1 MRKCLASLSV
11 VTALCVSTCF
21 AHAES
26 VEEFYRG
33 KTITSVVPF
42 GPGGGYGIYNQIMAR
57 HLGRFIPGNP
67 TIVAQYMPGAG
78 GITANNYMFNVAK
91 RDGLV
96 MAMVSDSVALA
107 SVIDADKIR
116 YKVNDFVWLGAIERV
131 NNVTAVR
138 ADSGIKKL
146 EDLKEK
152 SIVLGGSGP
161 GSPTSLLPALMR
173 WLQNYNIKTVEGYE
187 GINPMFIAMDRN
199 EIAGMTV
206 SWTIFKTLKKD
217 WFETGYAVPI
227 VQFGSKK
234 EKDLPN
240 IPLALDIAQTPEQK
254 AVARFLA
261 SNVDVGRSF
270 IFPPGVPEDRVN
282 ALRTAFDKMVL
293 DPEFKDEITK
303 AGFDLSPATGKE
315 VQSAV
320 AQATNLDDRMIKII
334 QSAIAS
340 GK

>member
-1 MRKCLASLSV
+1 MRKCLTSLSV

-78 GITANNYMFNVAK
+78 GITANNYMFNLAK

-240 IPLALDIAQTPEQK
+240 IPLALDIAQTTEQK

-261 SNVDVGRSF
+261 SNVDVVALSSSR
-270 IFPPGVPEDRVN
+270 RVS
-282 ALRTAFDKMVL
+282 L
-293 DPEFKDEITK
+293 
-303 AGFDLSPATGKE
+303 
-315 VQSAV
+315 
-320 AQATNLDDRMIKII
+320 KIV
-334 QSAIAS
+334 
-340 GK
+340 

>member
-1 MRKCLASLSV
+1 MRKSLASLSLI
-11 VTALCVSTCF
+11 VTLCASF
-21 AHAES
+21 HAAHAET

-78 GITANNYMFNVAK
+78 GITANNYMFNLAK

-116 YKVNDFVWLGAIERV
+116 YKVNDFIWLGAIERV

-138 ADSGIKKL
+138 ADSGIRRL

-173 WLQNYNIKTVEGYE
+173 WLENYNIKTVEGYE

-217 WFETGYAVPI
+217 WFASGYAIPI

-234 EKDLPN
+234 EKDLPDV
-240 IPLALDIAQTPEQK
+240 PLALDIAKTPEQK

-270 IFPPGVPEDRVN
+270 IFPPGVPEDRVA
-282 ALRTAFDKMVL
+282 ALRAAFDRMVL
-293 DPEFKDEITK
+293 DPEFRDEITK

-320 AQATNLDDRMIKII
+320 AQATHLDDRMIKII

>member
-1 MRKCLASLSV
+1 MRKCLTSLSV
-11 VTALCVSTCF
+11 VTALCVSTCI

-78 GITANNYMFNVAK
+78 GITANNYMFNLAK

-240 IPLALDIAQTPEQK
+240 IPLALDIAQTTEQK

>member
-1 MRKCLASLSV
+1 MRKSLASLSLII
-11 VTALCVSTCF
+11 TLCSC
-21 AHAES
+21 ASAARADS
-26 VEEFYRG
+26 IEEFYRG

-78 GITANNYMFNVAK
+78 GITANNYMFNLAK

-116 YKVNDFVWLGAIERV
+116 YKVNDFIWLGAIERV

-138 ADSGIKKL
+138 ADSGVKKL
-146 EDLKEK
+146 DDLKQK

-173 WLQNYNIKTVEGYE
+173 WLQGYNIKTVEGYE

-206 SWTIFKTLKKD
+206 SWTIFKTLKKE
-217 WFETGYAVPI
+217 WFEKGFAIPI

-240 IPLALDIAQTPEQK
+240 VPLALDIAQTAEQK

-270 IFPPGVPEDRVN
+270 IFPPGVPEERVA
-282 ALRTAFDKMVL
+282 ALRTAFDKMVQ
-293 DPEFKDEITK
+293 DPEFREEITK

-315 VQSAV
+315 VQAAV

>member
-1 MRKCLASLSV
+1 MRNSIASLSLTVMLSV
-11 VTALCVSTCF
+11 VPIPVS
-21 AHAES
+21 AET
-26 VEEFYRG
+26 VADFFRG

-78 GITANNYMFNVAK
+78 GITASNYMFNVAK

-96 MAMVSDSVALA
+96 MSMVSDSVALA

-116 YKVNDFVWLGAIERV
+116 YKVNEFIWIGAIERV

-146 EDLKEK
+146 DDLKEK
-152 SIVLGGSGP
+152 SVVLGGSGP

-187 GINPMFIAMDRN
+187 GINPMFAAMDRN

-206 SWTIFKTLKKD
+206 SWTIFKTLKKE
-217 WFETGYAVPI
+217 WFEKGYAIPI

-254 AVARFLA
+254 SVARFLA

-270 IFPPGVPEDRVN
+270 IFPPGVAEDRV
-282 ALRTAFDKMVL
+282 AAVRSAFDKMVQ
-293 DPEFKDEITK
+293 DSEFRAEITK

-315 VQSAV
+315 VQAAV
-320 AQATNLDDRMIKII
+320 AQATRLDERMIKII
-334 QSAIAS
+334 QSALAS

>member
-1 MRKCLASLSV
+1 MRKYVASLSLIV
-11 VTALCVSTCF
+11 IALVMS
-21 AHAES
+21 ASARAETI
-26 VEEFYRG
+26 EEFYRG

-78 GITANNYMFNVAK
+78 GITANNYMFNLAK

-116 YKVNDFVWLGAIERV
+116 YKVNDFIWLGAIERV
-131 NNVTAVR
+131 NNVIAVR
-138 ADSGIKKL
+138 SDSGVKTL
-146 EDLKEK
+146 EDLREK

-161 GSPTSLLPALMR
+161 GSPTSLLPSLMR
-173 WLQNYNIKTVEGYE
+173 WLQPYNMKVVEGYE

-206 SWTIFKTLKKD
+206 SWTIFKTLRKA
-217 WFETGYAVPI
+217 WFESGFAIPI
-227 VQFGSKK
+227 VQFGSRK

-240 IPLALDIAQTPEQK
+240 VPLAIDIAQTPEQK

-270 IFPPGVPEDRVN
+270 IFPPGVPQDRVE
-282 ALRTAFDKMVL
+282 ALRAAFDKMVE
-293 DPEFKDEITK
+293 DPEFREEITK

-315 VQSAV
+315 VQAAV

-334 QSAIAS
+334 QTAIGSA
-340 GK
+340 K

>member
-1 MRKCLASLSV
+1 
-11 VTALCVSTCF
+11 
-21 AHAES
+21 
-26 VEEFYRG
+26 
-33 KTITSVVPF
+33 
-42 GPGGGYGIYNQIMAR
+42 
-57 HLGRFIPGNP
+57 
-67 TIVAQYMPGAG
+67 MPGAG
-78 GITANNYMFNVAK
+78 GITANNYMFNLAK

-116 YKVNDFVWLGAIERV
+116 YKVNDFIWLGAIERV

-138 ADSGIKKL
+138 ADSGVKKL
-146 EDLKEK
+146 DDLKQK

-173 WLQNYNIKTVEGYE
+173 WLQGYNIKTVEGYE

-206 SWTIFKTLKKD
+206 SWTIFKTLKKE
-217 WFETGYAVPI
+217 WFEKGFAIPI

-240 IPLALDIAQTPEQK
+240 VPLALDIAQTAEQK

-270 IFPPGVPEDRVN
+270 IFPPGVPEERVA
-282 ALRTAFDKMVL
+282 ALRTAFDKMVQ
-293 DPEFKDEITK
+293 DPEFREEITK

-315 VQSAV
+315 VQAAV

>member
-11 VTALCVSTCF
+11 VTALCVSTCI

-78 GITANNYMFNVAK
+78 GITANNYMFNLAK

-240 IPLALDIAQTPEQK
+240 IPLALDIAQTTEQK

>member
-1 MRKCLASLSV
+1 MRNSIASLSLTVMLSV
-11 VTALCVSTCF
+11 VPIPVS
-21 AHAES
+21 AET
-26 VEEFYRG
+26 VADFFRG

-78 GITANNYMFNVAK
+78 GITASNYMFNVAK

-96 MAMVSDSVALA
+96 MSMVSDSVALA

-116 YKVNDFVWLGAIERV
+116 YKVNEFIWIGAIERV

-138 ADSGIKKL
+138 ADAGIKKL
-146 EDLKEK
+146 DDLKEK
-152 SIVLGGSGP
+152 SVVLGGSGP

-173 WLQNYNIKTVEGYE
+173 WLKNYNIKTVEGYE
-187 GINPMFIAMDRN
+187 GINPMFAAMDRN

-206 SWTIFKTLKKD
+206 SWTIFKTLKKE
-217 WFETGYAVPI
+217 WFEKGYAIPI

-234 EKDLPN
+234 EKDLPS

-254 AVARFLA
+254 SVARFLA

-270 IFPPGVPEDRVN
+270 IFPPGVAEDRV
-282 ALRTAFDKMVL
+282 AAVRSAFDKMVQ
-293 DPEFKDEITK
+293 DSEFRAEITK

-315 VQSAV
+315 VQAAV
-320 AQATNLDDRMIKII
+320 AQATRLDERMIKII